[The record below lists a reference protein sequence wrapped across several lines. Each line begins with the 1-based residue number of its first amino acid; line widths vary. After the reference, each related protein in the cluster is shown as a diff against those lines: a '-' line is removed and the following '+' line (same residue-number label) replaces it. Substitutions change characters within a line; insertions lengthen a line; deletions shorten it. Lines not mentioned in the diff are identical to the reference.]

1 MGILSPLVTFF
12 AWMIGSFVDFFTQ
25 RLYTSKI
32 VFNQCWEDPR
42 LDLEALKLTPEDTM
56 LIITSAG
63 CNALDHVLAGAKHVY
78 CIDRNPC
85 QNACLEL
92 KIVAIKELD
101 YPTFWKMW
109 GDGLLPGFT
118 KNVYPKLRPK
128 LSPEAQEFWDKH
140 SHYFDGSW
148 FRASF
153 YFRACS
159 GALAWLI
166 KVYLLAVPGLW
177 PATYDLLR
185 AKSVEEQKKIYH
197 ERIERK
203 LWNPVV
209 KKIVENSATLS
220 GIGVPVAQQNLLSAE
235 MNIGKFLR
243 DSLETILI
251 RLPIHDNYF
260 WRVYMEGK
268 YFPDCCPEYCKEANF
283 EKLKKVVD
291 NISLHTTTVSE
302 FLEVHKGPK
311 ISKFILLDHMDW
323 MADKPM
329 LLRDEWQ
336 QIVENC
342 TVNAQFLWRSA
353 AKETQFV
360 NDTAIYYKGQKT
372 TVGDIVD
379 FDRETAERLHEID
392 RVHTY
397 TSFHIANLKQN

>member
-1 MGILSPLVTFF
+1 
-12 AWMIGSFVDFFTQ
+12 
-25 RLYTSKI
+25 
-32 VFNQCWEDPR
+32 
-42 LDLEALKLTPEDTM
+42 M

-85 QNACLEL
+85 QNALMEL
-92 KIVAIKELD
+92 KIAAVKELD

-109 GDGLLPGFT
+109 GEGLLPGFSRD
-118 KNVYPKLRPK
+118 VYPKLRRR
-128 LSPEAQEFWDKH
+128 LSPEAAAFWDKH
-140 SHYFDGSW
+140 AHYFDGSW

-177 PATYDLLR
+177 PATYDILR
-185 AKSVEEQKKIYH
+185 AKSVEEQERIYH
-197 ERIERK
+197 TRIEKK
-203 LWNPVV
+203 LWNPIV

-220 GIGVPVAQQNLLSAE
+220 GIGVPEPQQKLLSAE
-235 MNIGKFLR
+235 VPIGKFLR
-243 DSLETILI
+243 DSLETILF

-260 WRVYMEGK
+260 WRVYMEGR
-268 YFPDCCPEYCKEANF
+268 YYPDCCPEYCKEANF

-291 NISLHTTTVSE
+291 NISIHTTTVSE
-302 FLEVHKGPK
+302 FLRDHRGPK

-336 QIVENC
+336 EIVENC
-342 TVNAQFLWRSA
+342 TDNAQFLWRSA
-353 AKETQFV
+353 ATKTDFV
-360 NDTAIYYKGQKT
+360 TDTVVYHKGRKT
-372 TVGDIVD
+372 TIGEICD
-379 FDRETAERLHEID
+379 FDRPMADRLHAID

-397 TSFHIANLKQN
+397 TSFHIAKLKQN